1 MKTKILSKSWAGCYR
16 KMGTSESTGDVRLD
30 SPRVCGSAGERA
42 QRLVAR
48 EQRCS
53 VSAGHSRGA
62 RRAKD
67 AGKGLQRGKAGGRGT
82 RSCATAAAGLGWDQ
96 MGRDGTGPN
105 GMGRDRMERDRM
117 EWGGTGLDGMG
128 WDRMG
133 WDGMKWDGTGRDG
146 MGWDG
151 MGPDRTGLGGTG
163 QNGMDRMGWD
173 GMGRNGTGQDGTR
186 WDGTEQDR
194 VGWRGTEWDG
204 MGTESDG
211 MGQDRTGAE
220 GRPAGCRAAAGE
232 WRWSQAAPRCWS
244 GGAAPMGARSLPERT
259 RARAETSACG
269 SGRAAGSLRQGWRY
283 TGHARFSLAFSE
295 DASGL
300 CPGVESRRVCA
311 RQQILP
317 FVSGQAAPSF
327 GIFRD
332 PHRATCPRGSFLGNF
347 VNANILGLFSLEK
360 SRLQGDLRAA
370 ASA

>member
-105 GMGRDRMERDRM
+105 GMGRDRMEWDRM

-232 WRWSQAAPRCWS
+232 WRWSQATPRCWS

-259 RARAETSACG
+259 RARAETSARG
-269 SGRAAGSLRQGWRY
+269 SGRASWLAVAGLEVHRSRSVFIGLFRGCVGAVSR
-283 TGHARFSLAFSE
+283 GGVPA
-295 DASGL
+295 GL
-300 CPGVESRRVCA
+300 CPAADFAIRVRPGSTFLWDLSGSTPSHVSPGVISRKLCQCKHPGAV
-311 RQQILP
+311 QP
-317 FVSGQAAPSF
+317 GEEQAP
-327 GIFRD
+327 G
-332 PHRATCPRGSFLGNF
+332 
-347 VNANILGLFSLEK
+347 
-360 SRLQGDLRAA
+360 
-370 ASA
+370 